1 MAGKKEKVT
10 FEIQKDLIKML
21 EVAAEKH
28 NLPSVDKAHRCILDF
43 VATDGDWGDIFN
55 TRRCI
60 RCGSISKYDSP
71 IIILLYKL
79 SKVSR

>member
-28 NLPSVDKAHRCILDF
+28 NLPSVDKALRCILDF
-43 VATDGDWGDIFN
+43 VATDGDWEDIFI

-60 RCGSISKYDSP
+60 RCGSKTGW
-71 IIILLYKL
+71 KA
-79 SKVSR
+79 